1 MIQNNYILFSR
12 KWFPNQIRK
21 ISQGKISLEKSATG
35 QDGRA
40 AVLQKKQS
48 KKEFKVGQFWYYL
61 VVLELGCTG
70 ICKIHKDWFKR
81 IDFIIIEM
89 SSYLLQSTWWFT
101 FSILS
106 ISIMEM

>member
-1 MIQNNYILFSR
+1 MFEDNYILFYR

-61 VVLELGCTG
+61 VVLELDFAG
-70 ICKIHKDWFKR
+70 IIRKNVKIDLR
-81 IDFIIIEM
+81 V
-89 SSYLLQSTWWFT
+89 
-101 FSILS
+101 
-106 ISIMEM
+106 

>member
-1 MIQNNYILFSR
+1 MFEGNYTLFYR

-61 VVLELGCTG
+61 AVSELDFAEIARN
-70 ICKIHKDWFKR
+70 ICKKVKIDIR
-81 IDFIIIEM
+81 I
-89 SSYLLQSTWWFT
+89 
-101 FSILS
+101 
-106 ISIMEM
+106 

>member
-1 MIQNNYILFSR
+1 MNYIPFSFFFR

-48 KKEFKVGQFWYYL
+48 KKEFKVGQ
-61 VVLELGCTG
+61 VT
-70 ICKIHKDWFKR
+70 KR
-81 IDFIIIEM
+81 FH
-89 SSYLLQSTWWFT
+89 
-101 FSILS
+101 FS
-106 ISIMEM
+106 